1 MPPLSAGWGGG
12 TSFLDSQWVA
22 WFNVSTQYH
31 LQKHAPLVFGVLRKM
46 FTPPSV
52 SFPDFGD
59 DVLLADGRRVKSRL
73 SLLYRQSHDT
83 MSFPLRYEAPGNMS
97 GGVPRGYFLLC
108 MCLICSN
115 IASLLQG
122 TAIAPVPTLGLTNA
136 RGRGVLGMEWEVE
149 K

>member
-1 MPPLSAGWGGG
+1 M
-12 TSFLDSQWVA
+12 A

-31 LQKHAPLVFGVLRKM
+31 LQKHTPLVFGVVRKI

-59 DVLLADGRRVKSRL
+59 DVLLADGRRVKPRL
-73 SLLYRQSHDT
+73 SSLCWQRHDT

-97 GGVPRGYFLLC
+97 GGVWCGYYSLC
-108 MCLICSN
+108 ICLIYSN
-115 IASLLQG
+115 IAELLQG
-122 TAIAPVPTLGLTNA
+122 AAIAPDPALGLINA
-136 RGRGVLGMEWEVE
+136 RGRGVLRMQWKVE